1 MDEKKARQ
9 AATDILLDI
18 GAGEHLI
25 GFPMLE
31 DAIALWM
38 GGNHRHIYKDLA
50 IKYNCNAQRAEQR
63 IRECIVYAF
72 RNCDPKVLNGY
83 LHGTVPA
90 YQDKAPNYVFIAR
103 IARAAQEKL
112 EWGEVN
118 GD

>member
-1 MDEKKARQ
+1 MDEKKAKK
-9 AATDILLDI
+9 AVTGILLDI
-18 GAGEHLI
+18 GAGEHL
-25 GFPMLE
+25 
-31 DAIALWM
+31 

-63 IRECIVYAF
+63 IRKCIVYAF